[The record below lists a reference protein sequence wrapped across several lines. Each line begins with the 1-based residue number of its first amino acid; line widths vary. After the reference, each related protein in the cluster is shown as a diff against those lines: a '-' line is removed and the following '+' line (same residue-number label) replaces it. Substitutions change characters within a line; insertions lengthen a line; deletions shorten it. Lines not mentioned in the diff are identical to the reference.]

1 MIIDTQ
7 KWQEIFITLRQ
18 HKLRTGLTAFGV
30 FWGIFMLTV
39 LLGAGK
45 GLENGVMEGFRGVPN
60 AVWIWSQ
67 GRTQVPYQ
75 GMPIGRQIIL
85 RPDDLPAIRDNIPTV
100 DRLYPQNSVGIWG
113 GSPAYTVYEQNS
125 GSFSVQ
131 GAMAGMAGIF
141 RQRVV
146 EGRYLNTLDDRERR
160 KVVIIGQRVKDQL
173 FAPGE
178 AAVGQYLTIDGIS
191 FQVVGVYAST
201 STEPDSSEEER
212 IYMPNDTLRQTF
224 NQTAWIG
231 SMVVIPKPGVHA
243 ANVEQQVKSFLH
255 ERKQVAPYDVG
266 VLGSFNLQ
274 TEFDKINGL
283 FTGIQV
289 FSWFVAI
296 GTIMAGALGVGNIML
311 IVVRERTREIGLRK
325 ALGATPTSIVAMIVQ
340 ESIFITAVAG
350 YTGLVA
356 GVLLLEGVNAL
367 LAASGGRAGMFSNPE
382 VDFTTALMALAVLIV
397 SGVIAALLP
406 AAKAASVNPIAALQD
421 E

>member
-7 KWQEIFITLRQ
+7 KWQEIFTTLGQ

-60 AVWIWSQ
+60 SVWVWSQ

-75 GMPIGRQIIL
+75 GMPIGRRIVL
-85 RPDDLPAIRDNIPTV
+85 RPDDPAAIVDNVPSV
-100 DRLYPQNSVGIWG
+100 DRVYPQNSVGIWG

-131 GAMAGMAGIF
+131 GAMAGMAGIH

-160 KVVIIGQRVKDQL
+160 KVVIIGQGVKNQL
-173 FAPGE
+173 FGPGE
-178 AAVGQYLTIDGIS
+178 SAVGQYVTIDGIS
-191 FQVVGVYAST
+191 FQVVGVFAST
-201 STEPDSSEEER
+201 STEPDSSEEQR

-224 NQTAWIG
+224 NQSAWIG
-231 SMVVIPKPGVHA
+231 SMVIIPQPGIHA
-243 ANVEQQVKSFLH
+243 ADVEQQVKNFLH
-255 ERKQVAPYDVG
+255 ERKQVAPGDMG
-266 VLGSFNLQ
+266 VFGSFNMQ
-274 TEFDKINGL
+274 TEFDKFNGL

-289 FSWFVAI
+289 FSWVVAI

-325 ALGATPTSIVAMIVQ
+325 ALGATPSSIVLMIVQ
-340 ESIFITAVAG
+340 EALFITAVAG
-350 YTGLVA
+350 YAGLVA
-356 GVLLLEGVNAL
+356 GVLLLEGINAL
-367 LAASGGRAGMFSNPE
+367 LAANGGRMGMFSNPE
-382 VDFTTALMALAVLIV
+382 VDFTTALLALGVLIT

-406 AAKAASVNPIAALQD
+406 ATKAANVNPIVALQD